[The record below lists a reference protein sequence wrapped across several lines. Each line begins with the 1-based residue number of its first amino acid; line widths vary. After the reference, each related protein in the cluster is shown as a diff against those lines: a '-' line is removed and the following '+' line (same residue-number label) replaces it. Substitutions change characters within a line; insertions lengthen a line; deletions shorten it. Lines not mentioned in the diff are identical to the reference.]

1 MRSTNVMMKN
11 NEFKH
16 ETSVKKYK
24 FFENN
29 QNKLAHRCIY
39 QNSKHK
45 NVLNTFV
52 FVNEYDPYCCLSD
65 NEFI

>member
-29 QNKLAHRCIY
+29 QNKLEDRCIY
-39 QNSKHK
+39 QR
-45 NVLNTFV
+45 TI
-52 FVNEYDPYCCLSD
+52 DTLSSEIILIRRAFEHNQGTD
-65 NEFI
+65 FLSN

>member
-45 NVLNTFV
+45 T
-52 FVNEYDPYCCLSD
+52 LS
-65 NEFI
+65 